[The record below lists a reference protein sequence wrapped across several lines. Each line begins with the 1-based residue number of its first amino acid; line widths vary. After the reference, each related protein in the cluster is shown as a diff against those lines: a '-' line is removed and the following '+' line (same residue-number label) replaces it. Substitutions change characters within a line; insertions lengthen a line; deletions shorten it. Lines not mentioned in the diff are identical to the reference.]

1 MVSCTN
7 KDSSPREFYIST
19 FSLALKQRVQ
29 KVGPLFFVLHIL
41 DISQLERIA
50 IWKLVKI
57 SSKHSQWD
65 DCAMKLCAKISFQ
78 PTSSSFSFLLESPHK
93 IEEIGKNIIEERF
106 FQARQKPIK
115 ISNSPNWKLKMIAV
129 KRFQKIK
136 TKSFTSE
143 AKQSAYLRGRSQ
155 TTFTRFGFFDHL
167 IPSVYIFYGI
177 HVYKKLIF

>member
-1 MVSCTN
+1 
-7 KDSSPREFYIST
+7 
-19 FSLALKQRVQ
+19 
-29 KVGPLFFVLHIL
+29 
-41 DISQLERIA
+41 
-50 IWKLVKI
+50 
-57 SSKHSQWD
+57 
-65 DCAMKLCAKISFQ
+65 MKLCAKISFQ

-167 IPSVYIFYGI
+167 IPSVYIFYGKK
-177 HVYKKLIF
+177 VYKKSIFLTTYPPPLVNVVCERLVYRVSRQEKLSQSKSMG